1 VQESCAT
8 TKMHACL
15 PWRPALNLS
24 WRVDLLSLDAQQTK
38 SGGKLILAGGM
49 VLFAIAQS
57 LLFVV
62 IAPLAQSVGMS
73 EVLFGVL
80 LTIGNLP
87 LIFAAPFWGRKS
99 DIWGRKPIFLV
110 GLFGS
115 GVGTLLIALV
125 LQGAIDGWYPVAWVT
140 VMFALARAA
149 YSATAT
155 AVYPSSSGYIADV
168 TDRAGRAQGMAVI
181 GGANSLGGV
190 LGPAIGGGLAFL
202 GLLVPMYAVAA
213 LTLLG
218 GFWALV
224 YLKEPARH
232 ADTRKLA
239 DVKISDPRLRPF
251 MIMWAC
257 FFLVFI
263 SLNVVT
269 AFYIRERFGITD
281 PQEVAQITARAFIA
295 MAAVIVTIQIG
306 VFQIFRPSPAVLL
319 RLFGPLFVIALL
331 TIALAPTLTIM
342 TVGYG
347 MIGLGFSCATPGLNG
362 GASLSVEPHEQGA
375 AAGYLAAATTVG
387 PILGPI
393 AGPALFTLG
402 PSVPMLAGAALFGV
416 LSIYA
421 LTVRIPEP

>member
-1 VQESCAT
+1 MVTGTAPGC
-8 TKMHACL
+8 
-15 PWRPALNLS
+15 RRLNNT
-24 WRVDLLSLDAQQTK
+24 LDAQQTK

-62 IAPLAQSVGMS
+62 IAPLALSVGMS

-80 LTIGNLP
+80 LTVGNLP

-99 DIWGRKPIFLV
+99 DVWGRKPIFLV

-125 LQGAIDGWYPVAWVT
+125 LQGAIDGWYPVAWVA
-140 VMFALARAA
+140 VMFVLARAA
-149 YSATAT
+149 YSATAS
-155 AVYPSSSGYIADV
+155 AIYPSSSGYIADV

-218 GFWALV
+218 GFWAIV

-232 ADTRKLA
+232 ADSRKLA

-281 PQEVAQITARAFIA
+281 PQEVAQITARAFVA

-362 GASLSVEPHEQGA
+362 GASLSVKPHEQGA

-393 AGPALFTLG
+393 AGPAVFALG
-402 PSVPMLAGAALFGV
+402 PSAPMLAGAALFGM

-421 LTVRIPEP
+421 FTVRIPKP